1 MANMYQGTVVNMA
14 NVDNMITSI
23 EKRYGVQAIES
34 EASNLFYIQDEDR
47 LGMGILT
54 IVDDSVT
61 CTLLNKKQI
70 KALIKEL
77 KDVYDM
83 LFN

>member
-1 MANMYQGTVVNMA
+1 MA

-23 EKRYGVQAIES
+23 EKRFNVQAIES
-34 EASNLFYIQDEDR
+34 EAKNLFYIQDEDR

-54 IVDDSVT
+54 VVDDSMT